1 MQRNISAYQ
10 QSHVRTSSR
19 GDLLIALYDGAIR
32 YAHAAKQAIENKN
45 PAAKGHAVSGVINIL
60 QELAGTLHHH
70 DAPEICQSL
79 KQLYTYYMGQL
90 QVAGMKMDPKPVDE
104 VIEQLS
110 GLRDTWSQAVSKAR
124 QQGYKV

>member
-1 MQRNISAYQ
+1 MQRNVSAYQ

-32 YAHAAKQAIENKN
+32 YAYAARQAIERKD
-45 PAAKGHAVSGVINIL
+45 PAAKGHAVSGVMNIL

-70 DAPEICQSL
+70 ESAELCQNL
-79 KQLYTYYMGQL
+79 KDLYTYYMKQL
-90 QVAGMKMDPKPVDE
+90 QQGGMKMDTAPIDE
-104 VIEQLS
+104 VIGHLS
-110 GLRDTWSQAVSKAR
+110 DLRAIWAKAVAVSR

>member
-19 GDLLIALYDGAIR
+19 GELLIALYDGAIR
-32 YAHAAKQAIENKN
+32 YATAAKEAIERRDY
-45 PAAKGHAVSGVINIL
+45 AAKGHALSGVMGIL

-70 DAPEICQSL
+70 EQPELCRNL
-79 KQLYTYYMGQL
+79 KHLYTYFMERLQTAGMQMESAPVVEVLGQL
-90 QVAGMKMDPKPVDE
+90 Q
-104 VIEQLS
+104 
-110 GLRDTWSQAVSKAR
+110 GLRSTWSQAVAVAR